1 MPDLKSLH
9 KPILAITALLT
20 FLISVL
26 TFIHPPALYPDT
38 AYGFQVLR
46 NMRMGG
52 EFNILPR
59 PDQEDISKSLHYF
72 LAWWSPGQYLVPY
85 LFIKL
90 FGLNI
95 GRAVAVTVALGSF
108 IGLWGFYR
116 LFKKLGFTPL
126 QAAFSIFFIACQQF
140 YVIPYVFYN
149 GGEILIFAFTG
160 WFLLGCTAINKIN
173 WQFGVFILFS
183 GLIGFFCKSAFIWL
197 YGAGLIYL
205 WIRLS
210 NGKNLTRWLLNGI
223 AMAVPSILSLAIIY
237 FGYLSKGETPTSA
250 AAGLKVTLEAFA
262 FPIASPLLAG
272 FSIDDLTNGLIF
284 HADKPIFN
292 PQLTVIILLLLAVGS
307 LALFIG
313 ILKKVRHKNYQLL
326 LGILYAVAFLFFC
339 CQFLL
344 QADISYEARH
354 FRILG
359 IMIIPGIFS
368 LLGKAPINGQAA
380 FGVVWLLI
388 AGTTVYF
395 FGKGYHRNAFETA
408 HGSTG
413 VAHLFI
419 DQTTLNYITRL
430 DEQHTNARFV
440 FVSPD
445 IGLEIKHNHIIS
457 LNPIGNDLV
466 IDHDYYDHSG
476 HPGPLF
482 MVLPASY
489 MGTKA
494 NELMGAFVDY
504 QNFTIIMPGKS
515 SVIYQA
521 E

>member
-1 MPDLKSLH
+1 MPELKSLH
-9 KPILAITALLT
+9 HPILFVTALLT
-20 FLISVL
+20 LVISVL

-38 AYGFQVLR
+38 AFGFQVLR

-59 PDQEDISKSLHYF
+59 PDQADISKSLHYF

-95 GRAVAVTVALGSF
+95 GKAVAVTVGISSL
-108 IGLWGFYR
+108 IGQCGFYH

-126 QAAFSIFFIACQQF
+126 QAALSIFFIACQQF

-149 GGEILIFAFTG
+149 GGEILIFAFMG

-173 WQFGVFILFS
+173 WQLGAFVLLS

-205 WIRLS
+205 WIKLS
-210 NGKNLTRWLLNGI
+210 DREKIVKWLLNGVAI
-223 AMAVPSILSLAIIY
+223 AVPSILSLVIIY
-237 FGYLSKGETPTSA
+237 FGYLSKGETPTSG
-250 AAGLKVTLEAFA
+250 AAGLKPTIEAFA

-272 FSIDDLTNGLIF
+272 FSVDDLTNGLIF

-292 PQLTVIILLLLAVGS
+292 PQWTIIILMLLAVGS
-307 LALFIG
+307 VTLFIG
-313 ILKKVRHKNYQLL
+313 ILKKVPHKNYRLL
-326 LGILYAVAFLFFC
+326 ICILYAVAFLFFC
-339 CQFLL
+339 SQFLL

-359 IMIIPGIFS
+359 IMIIPGTLY
-368 LLGKAPINGQAA
+368 LLGKAPVAAQAA
-380 FGVVWLLI
+380 FGIVWLLI
-388 AGTTVYF
+388 AGTTIYF
-395 FGKGYHRNAFETA
+395 FAKGYHRNAFETA
-408 HGSTG
+408 HGSSG

-430 DEQHTNARFV
+430 DGQYANARFV

-445 IGLEIKHNHIIS
+445 IALEIKHNNIIS
-457 LNPIGNDLV
+457 LNPIDDDLV

-476 HPGPLF
+476 HPGPLYL
-482 MVLPASY
+482 VLPASY

-494 NELMGAFVDY
+494 NALMGAFKDY
-504 QNFTIIMPGKS
+504 HNFTIIMPGKS
-515 SVIYQA
+515 SIIYQA

>member
-1 MPDLKSLH
+1 MPGLKNLH
-9 KPILAITALLT
+9 KTILGLTALLT
-20 FLISVL
+20 LVLSTL

-38 AYGFQVLR
+38 AFGFQVLR
-46 NMRMGG
+46 SMRMGG

-59 PDQEDISKSLHYF
+59 PDQADIAKSLHYF

-95 GRAVAVTVALGSF
+95 GKAVAVTVALASF
-108 IGLWGFYR
+108 IGQWGFYR
-116 LFKKLGFTPL
+116 LFKKLGFTSL

-160 WFLLGCTAINKIN
+160 WFLLGCTAINKVN
-173 WQFGVFILFS
+173 WQFGAFVLLS

-210 NGKNLTRWLLNGI
+210 NGKKLANWLINGI
-223 AMAVPSILSLAIIY
+223 AIAVPSILSLAIIY
-237 FGYLSKGETPTSA
+237 FGYLSKGEIPTSGG
-250 AAGLKVTLEAFA
+250 AGLKLTLEAFA
-262 FPIASPLLAG
+262 FPIAAPLLAG

-292 PQLTVIILLLLAVGS
+292 PQWTVIILLLLAAGS

-313 ILKKVRHKNYQLL
+313 IIKKVHHKNYNLL
-326 LGILYAVAFLFFC
+326 TGILYTIAFLFFC
-339 CQFLL
+339 SQFLL

-354 FRILG
+354 LRILG
-359 IMIIPGIFS
+359 IMIIPGTFY
-368 LLGKAPINGQAA
+368 LLGKTRVNTQAA

-388 AGTTVYF
+388 TCTTVYF

-413 VAHLFI
+413 IAHLFI

-430 DEQHTNARFV
+430 DAQYTNARFV

-445 IGLEIKHNHIIS
+445 VALEINHNHIIS
-457 LNPIGNDLV
+457 LNPIGDDLV

-494 NELMGAFVDY
+494 NDLMDAFVDY
-504 QNFTIIMPGKS
+504 SNFTMTMPGKS
-515 SVIYQA
+515 SIIYQA